1 MSHSLYEVI
10 MYVVDNTSLVDIPF
24 MLTELLARTLGQ
36 IRIYYL
42 KYLKRVANS
51 AVAALQWA
59 LHLNAENII

>member
-36 IRIYYL
+36 IRIYYSITKATTFVSFL
-42 KYLKRVANS
+42 ISMLSKY
-51 AVAALQWA
+51 
-59 LHLNAENII
+59 